1 MEIVVLVCLS
11 VLSIL
16 IGLSG
21 VYMTMLEFVPIR
33 WVYYMNRVRLPWAI
47 IILLIAGGLTF
58 YWSYHRYWLSCI
70 AFVLTVLGVFLAYR
84 LTQERMFAAVDF
96 PEVEAVTTDG
106 LLLDD
111 SELAVIEYN
120 GVTKCYPLDYVIH
133 HHIINDQFG
142 SKTVSLTY
150 CAMCRS
156 IIPFDVTDI
165 GPLYVSSFKHAN
177 MIVSDR
183 KTGTFY
189 QQANFQ
195 SLIGKL
201 HPSELMAIPFQ
212 IATWEEVKK
221 MIKKPVMPVLK
232 KEDLT
237 PFELPIKGL

>member
-1 MEIVVLVCLS
+1 ME
-11 VLSIL
+11 
-16 IGLSG
+16 
-21 VYMTMLEFVPIR
+21 
-33 WVYYMNRVRLPWAI
+33 VRLPLAI
-47 IILLIAGGLTF
+47 VVLLIAGGLTF
-58 YWSYHRYWLSCI
+58 YWPDYWSWLSYI
-70 AFVLTVLGVFLAYR
+70 PFVLTIFGVLLVYR
-84 LTQERMFAAVDF
+84 LTQERMFVSVDF
-96 PEVEAVTTDG
+96 TEMKAVTTEELLVDG
-106 LLLDD
+106 

-120 GVTKCYPLDYVIH
+120 GVTKCYTLDYVID

-156 IIPFDVTDI
+156 IIPFDVTAI

-189 QQANFQ
+189 QQANFE

-201 HPSELMAIPFQ
+201 HTSELVAIPFQ

-221 MIKKPVMPVLK
+221 MFKNPIMLVLR
-232 KEDLT
+232 EGDLT
-237 PFELPIKGL
+237 PFELPIKGLWKRIVASE